1 MEVHMSMQILRNS
14 LIASACGAALLAVP
28 AYAHHGWGG
37 NVDQVTDMTG
47 KVVQSVRLAGPH
59 ATMKIDSGGHVWD
72 ITLAPPFRTSEA
84 GLKEGAIP
92 VGETV
97 TVRGNRNRDQKKFEM
112 KTIMVQWNGKKYD
125 VYPER
130 E

>member
-1 MEVHMSMQILRNS
+1 MMTLRTFLS
-14 LIASACGAALLAVP
+14 TVAGISALVLAIPAS
-28 AYAHHGWGG
+28 AHHGWGG

-47 KVVQSVRLAGPH
+47 TVVSSVSLAGPH
-59 ATMKIDSGGHVWD
+59 ATMKINADGHVWD
-72 ITLAPPFRTSEA
+72 ITLAPPFRTREA
-84 GLKEGAIP
+84 GLKDGTIP

-97 TVRGNRNRDQKKFEM
+97 TVRGNKNRTATRFEM
-112 KTIMVQWNGKKYD
+112 KTIMVRWGDKKFD